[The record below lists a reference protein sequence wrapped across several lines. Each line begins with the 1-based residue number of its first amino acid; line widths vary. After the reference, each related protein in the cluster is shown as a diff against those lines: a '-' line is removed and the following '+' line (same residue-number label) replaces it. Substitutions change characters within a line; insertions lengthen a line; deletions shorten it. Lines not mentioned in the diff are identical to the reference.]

1 MFITSSVYPYVWER
15 CHRDVLVGC
24 WQSRWHRFHRALH
37 TCIVALL
44 VLVFIPSATAQ
55 TFPTKPIKLVVP
67 NAPGGA
73 ADITARTV
81 GQKLSEALG
90 QPVVVENKPSAGGV
104 IAGEQVAKSD
114 ADGHTIL
121 LISSGTAVS
130 AALFKSLPFDTQK
143 DFAPVSKLASF
154 DLAIAVAADGKFK
167 TFAELLAYA
176 KANPGK
182 LNIGTPQVGTTQNLA
197 AEFFKSTAGIDV
209 QVVPFNGT
217 PPVIAAL
224 RGGNIDAMVEILGP
238 LMPQITSKVLRP
250 VALLGDQRAAVL
262 PDVPIAREAG
272 GSLANFSAASW
283 NGLAVPAK
291 TPKDIVAKLNRE
303 LVRILALP
311 DVKQRLAD
319 LTLVAQSSTP
329 EQQAQLLDS
338 DIKKWAN
345 VIERSKIQKQ

>member
-1 MFITSSVYPYVWER
+1 MRVRLYV
-15 CHRDVLVGC
+15 
-24 WQSRWHRFHRALH
+24 SAL
-37 TCIVALL
+37 IAV
-44 VLVFIPSATAQ
+44 VFAATASAQ
-55 TFPTKPIKLVVP
+55 TFPTKPIKIVVP

-90 QPVVVENKPSAGGV
+90 QPVVIENKPSAGGI
-104 IAGEQVAKSD
+104 IAGEQVAKSE

-130 AALFKSLPFDTQK
+130 EALFKALPFDTRK

-154 DLAIAVAADGKFK
+154 DLAIAVAESGNFK
-167 TFAELLAYA
+167 TFAQWLAYA

-182 LNIGTPQVGTTQNLA
+182 LNMGTPQVGTTQNLA
-197 AEFFKSTAGIDV
+197 AELFKSAAGIDV

-238 LMPQITSKVLRP
+238 LMPQITSKALRP
-250 VALLGDQRAAVL
+250 LALLGDQRAVVL
-262 PDVPIAREAG
+262 PGVPTAREAG

-311 DVKQRLAD
+311 DVKQRLYD
-319 LTLVAQSSTP
+319 LMLVAQSSTP
-329 EQQAQLLDS
+329 EQLAQLLDS
-338 DIKKWAN
+338 DIKKWTD
-345 VIERSKIQKQ
+345 VIERAKIQKQ